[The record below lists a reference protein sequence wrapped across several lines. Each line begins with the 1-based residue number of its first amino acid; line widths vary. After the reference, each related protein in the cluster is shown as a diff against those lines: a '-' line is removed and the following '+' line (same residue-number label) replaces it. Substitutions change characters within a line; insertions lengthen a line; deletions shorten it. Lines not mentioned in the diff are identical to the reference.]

1 MYKKK
6 RIERLSIMKKNI
18 KFDAINVKNC
28 MKRLAECVPNFS
40 EGRNP
45 CVIKDIAEAIANATV
60 ISGNPDKDKTVRIL
74 DVDSGASANRTVI
87 TFAGSPEVVAE
98 AAFRG
103 IEAAG
108 KEIDMRKQH
117 GKHPRI
123 GAADVVPIV
132 PISGITLEECAEIA
146 RNLAKRVYT
155 ELGIPC
161 YCYEAAALK
170 PERKRL
176 EVCREGGYEALPI
189 KITEPTTRPDF
200 GPDRFTEVAAKS
212 GASII
217 GARSFL
223 VAVNFNLDTKDKWTA
238 SEIAKDVRE
247 SGRNGHPGTLKGV
260 KAIGWYIEE
269 YGFAQVS
276 MNITDI
282 ETTPLHIAFEEVCK
296 AANARGQKITGTEI
310 IGLIPKKVVVDAG
323 KFFSEKY
330 GQEPKSEK
338 DLIDTAI
345 KILNLSQIHEFDAQK
360 KIIEYKLSKD
370 INSK

>member
-1 MYKKK
+1 
-6 RIERLSIMKKNI
+6 
-18 KFDAINVKNC
+18 

-45 CVIKDIAEAIANATV
+45 CVIKSIAEAIANATV
-60 ISGNPDKDKTVRIL
+60 ISRDTDKEEKVKLL
-74 DVDSGASANRTVI
+74 DIDSGAAANRTVM
-87 TFAGSPEVVAE
+87 TFAGSPEAVAE

-108 KEIDMRKQH
+108 KEIDMRIQH
-117 GKHPRI
+117 GTHPRI

-132 PISGITLEECAEIA
+132 PISGITLEECAVLA
-146 RNLAKRVYT
+146 RNLAKRVYK

-161 YCYEAAALK
+161 YCYEAAALN

-176 EVCREGGYEALPI
+176 EVCREGGYESLEM
-189 KITEPTTRPDF
+189 KIQDPSARPDF
-200 GPDRFTEVAAKS
+200 GPGKFTETAAKS

-217 GARSFL
+217 GARNFL
-223 VAVNFNLDTKDKWTA
+223 VAVNFNLDTKDKKTA

-260 KAIGWYIEE
+260 KALGWYIEE

-276 MNITDI
+276 MNITDL
-282 ETTPLHIAFEEVCK
+282 EATPLHKAFEEVCR
-296 AANARGQKITGTEI
+296 AAGARGRKITGTEI
-310 IGLIPKKVVVDAG
+310 IGLVPEKVLTDAG
-323 KFFSEKY
+323 EFFAQKY
-330 GQEPKSEK
+330 GQEPESEK
-338 DLIDTAI
+338 DLIETAI
-345 KILNLSQIHEFDAQK
+345 KKLNLSQIHEFDAKK
-360 KIIEYKLSKD
+360 KIIEYKLFED